1 MYMTVLLVI
10 IYISFISLGL
20 PDSLLG
26 SAWPAINA
34 DLGVPLSYAGI
45 VSMIISGGT
54 IISSLNSERIIKKA
68 GTGLVTAISVLMTA
82 IALLGFGLS
91 QNFWWFVV
99 LAVPLG
105 LGAGSVDAALNNF
118 VALHYEAR
126 HMSWL
131 HCFWG
136 VGAATGPV
144 IMSFFLTKSQ
154 GWNNGYLV
162 ISGIQFV
169 LTVALFITL
178 PLWKKANNGHNDL
191 EEDKN
196 TEPHKFSELIRMR
209 GAKEVLIT
217 FFCYCAL
224 EAMSGLWGSSY
235 LVEIRGIQVEVAAK
249 IVSLFYF
256 GITLGRLFSGFLT
269 MRFDNKTLIRMGQGA
284 ILLGVI
290 ITILPFGYITL
301 VIGFT
306 LIGLGCAPIYPSII
320 QETPARFG
328 KELSQAFIGIQMAF
342 AYMGST
348 FVPPLFGFIA
358 DNITL
363 GLFPIFLF
371 VILGIMALNSEILN
385 KQALKGER

>member
-1 MYMTVLLVI
+1 MTALLVI

-45 VSMIISGGT
+45 ISMIISGGT

-68 GTGLVTAISVLMTA
+68 GTGLVTAVSVLMTA

-91 QNFWWFVV
+91 QNFGWFVV

-118 VALHYEAR
+118 VALHYEAK

-136 VGAATGPV
+136 VGAAAGPV
-144 IMSFFLTKSQ
+144 IMSFFLSKSQ

-162 ISGIQFV
+162 ISGIQFL
-169 LTVALFITL
+169 LTLVLFITL
-178 PLWKKANNGHNDL
+178 PLWKKANNGHNDIDG
-191 EEDKN
+191 DKSS
-196 TEPHKFSELIRMR
+196 EPHKLSELLRMR

-224 EAMSGLWGSSY
+224 EVMSGLWGSSY
-235 LVEIRGIQVEVAAK
+235 LVEIRGINVDVAAK
-249 IVSLFYF
+249 IVSLFYL
-256 GITLGRLFSGFLT
+256 GITIGRFFSGFLT
-269 MRFDNKTLIRMGQGA
+269 MKFDNKTLIRLGQGA

-290 ITILPFGYITL
+290 ITILPFGYVTL
-301 VIGFT
+301 VTGFT

-320 QETPARFG
+320 QETPNRFG
-328 KELSQAFIGIQMAF
+328 KELSQAFIGVQMAF
-342 AYMGST
+342 AYIGST

-358 DNITL
+358 DNSSL
-363 GLFPIFLF
+363 GIFPIFLF
-371 VILGIMALNSEILN
+371 VILVIMALNSEILN
-385 KQALKGER
+385 KQAS

>member
-1 MYMTVLLVI
+1 MTVLLLI

-34 DLGVPLSYAGI
+34 DLKVPLSYAGI

-54 IISSLNSERIIKKA
+54 IISSLNSERIIKKI
-68 GTGLVTAISVLMTA
+68 GTGLVTAVSVLMTA

-91 QNFWWFVV
+91 QNFLWFVV

-118 VALHYEAR
+118 VALHYEAK

-144 IMSFFLTKSQ
+144 IMSFFLSKSQ

-169 LTVALFITL
+169 LTLVLFITL
-178 PLWKKANNGHNDL
+178 PLWKKANNGNDDI
-191 EEDKN
+191 EENKN
-196 TEPHKFSELIRMR
+196 IEPHKLSELIKMR

-224 EAMSGLWGSSY
+224 EVMSGLWGSSY
-235 LVEIRGIQVEVAAK
+235 LVEIRGISVEVAAK

-256 GITLGRLFSGFLT
+256 GITLGRFFSGFLT
-269 MRFDNKTLIRMGQGA
+269 MKFDNKTLIRLGQGT
-284 ILLGVI
+284 ILLGI
-290 ITILPFGYITL
+290 IVTILPFGYITL
-301 VIGFT
+301 ITGFT

-320 QETPARFG
+320 QETPNRFG

-342 AYMGST
+342 AYIGST
-348 FVPPLFGFIA
+348 FIPPLFGFIA
-358 DNITL
+358 DNTSL
-363 GLFPIFLF
+363 GIFPAFIFI
-371 VILGIMALNSEILN
+371 ILVIMALNSEILN
-385 KQALKGER
+385 KQASKG